1 MSRDPGDEWE
11 DALEEALEE
20 AENYVDEDL
29 MSEVGDESL
38 SFYEKRLKLIE
49 DAANKLRRR

>member
-11 DALEEALEE
+11 DALEE

-38 SFYEKRLKLIE
+38 SFYERRLKLIE

>member
-11 DALEEALEE
+11 DALEEA
-20 AENYVDEDL
+20 ENYVDEDP

>member
-1 MSRDPGDEWE
+1 VSRDPGDEWE